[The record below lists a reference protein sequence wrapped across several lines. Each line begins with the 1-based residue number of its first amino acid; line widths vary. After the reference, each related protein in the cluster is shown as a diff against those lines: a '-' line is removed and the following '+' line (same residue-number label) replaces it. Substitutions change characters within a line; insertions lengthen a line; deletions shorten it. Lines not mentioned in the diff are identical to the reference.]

1 MSFLRRTWLRRPMR
15 LGAATIVAGLALT
28 SSFSRASATADT
40 FARVTNKGGGT
51 IVAGTLGNATLQE
64 ATATLLRRVHDEF
77 GKRPTIV
84 QAARNASAHS
94 ATLLFTEDR
103 GGTSYTGM
111 AIVTADPGAQAGGA
125 ALFDIST
132 RFGKTVGPLM
142 RRLNAMTAPG
152 ATATATASS
161 HAAPALPLVTH
172 QFSDGTGSI
181 GVPAGWTLRGGDGG
195 SATVVGPGGVLV
207 WYNIVIPAA
216 DPTNPRTQ
224 MLMRYQGPAQ
234 RQAFLTRNAML
245 PYSGDAVK
253 TWDSIYAQLAK
264 QSGKRGPTFAI
275 SGSSQNGNVTNING
289 TYTYGLGAGGRFSA
303 FVFLTPPDLNGL
315 WGMHN
320 MSVWVPVPL
329 LAKDAAT
336 AQAVL
341 ASVRINFDAV
351 GAQSDAIRSAF
362 HQKFET
368 QLGIARAQTAAN
380 TARVDEAMANDQI
393 AQENMHK
400 QAVSMENYSLDR
412 AVVVDTR
419 NGEHATIDSGFA
431 DTLVRGNPSYQKVA
445 THDLLRGVDY

>member
-1 MSFLRRTWLRRPMR
+1 MTFLRRTCLRRPMR
-15 LGAATIVAGLALT
+15 LGAATIVAGLAVT
-28 SSFSRASATADT
+28 SSFSRASAGTDT
-40 FARVTNKGGGT
+40 FARVTDKGGGT
-51 IVAGTLGNATLQE
+51 IVAGTLGDATLQE
-64 ATATLLRRVHDEF
+64 ATARLMRRVHDEF

-84 QAARNASAHS
+84 QAALDASAHS
-94 ATLLFTEDR
+94 ATLLFTEER

-111 AIVTADPGAQAGGA
+111 AIVTADQGARAAGA

-142 RRLNAMTAPG
+142 RHLNAMTAP
-152 ATATATASS
+152 
-161 HAAPALPLVTH
+161 AAPATPLITH

-181 GVPAGWTLRGGDGG
+181 GVPAGWTLGTGGGG
-195 SATVVGPGGVLV
+195 SAAVLGPGGVLV
-207 WYNIVIPAA
+207 EYNMVVPAA

-224 MLMRYQGPAQ
+224 MLMRFQGPAQ

-253 TWDSIYAQLAK
+253 TWASIYAQLAK
-264 QSGKRGPTFAI
+264 QAGKTGPTFHIDRSA
-275 SGSSQNGNVTNING
+275 QNGHGTTIDG
-289 TYTYGLGAGGRFSA
+289 TYAYGSKGGGRFSA

-320 MSVWVPVPL
+320 MSVWVPTPL
-329 LAKDAAT
+329 LAKDGAT
-336 AQAVL
+336 AEAVL
-341 ASVRINFDAV
+341 ASVQINFDAV
-351 GAQSDAIRSAF
+351 GEQNDAIRSVY

-368 QLGIARAQTAAN
+368 QLGIARAETDAR
-380 TARVDEAMANDQI
+380 TTRVDEAMANDRT

-419 NGEHATIDSGFA
+419 NGEHSTLDSGFA
-431 DTLVRGNPSYQKVA
+431 DTLVRGNANYQKVP
-445 THDLLRGVDY
+445 TQDLLRGVDY